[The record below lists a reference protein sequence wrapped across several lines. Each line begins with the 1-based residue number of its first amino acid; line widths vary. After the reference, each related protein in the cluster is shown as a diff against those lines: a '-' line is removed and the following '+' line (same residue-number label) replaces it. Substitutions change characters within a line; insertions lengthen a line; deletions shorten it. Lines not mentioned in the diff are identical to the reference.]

1 MGENHGVAIPFDYI
15 SGQILTPA
23 RKQRRV
29 SKNIENKDSE
39 GNAIKDEK
47 GNPVTVSVWDDGSPM
62 DKIMDKAIQAM
73 QGVLACRIQ
82 DLATPRLRR
91 LRDWN
96 SKNSYGITMKTVNEE
111 NEWGGG
117 SYTTLDTYKTIQ
129 KNMGS
134 TPKILEMVR
143 EWLHNEYNNSPSD
156 AGGKTNK
163 SRFGAVSFIGSLLS
177 DMVGQRPF
185 C

>member
-39 GNAIKDEK
+39 GNVIKDEK

-82 DLATPRLRR
+82 DLATPRLATQGLELQEQ
-91 LRDWN
+91 LRN
-96 SKNSYGITMKTVNEE
+96 
-111 NEWGGG
+111 
-117 SYTTLDTYKTIQ
+117 
-129 KNMGS
+129 
-134 TPKILEMVR
+134 
-143 EWLHNEYNNSPSD
+143 HH
-156 AGGKTNK
+156 
-163 SRFGAVSFIGSLLS
+163 
-177 DMVGQRPF
+177 
-185 C
+185 